1 MQGSEAS
8 FYLLTILFPTHFSN
22 EDTKAQRST
31 ASLGQAEMSQEKGQP
46 VSGIIRNPISTQ

>member
-1 MQGSEAS
+1 MQGSETS
-8 FYLLTILFPTHFSN
+8 FCLLTILFPTHFSN

-46 VSGIIRNPISTQ
+46 VSGIIRNPVSTQ